1 MKLKTAGLRVLA
13 LALVVGSVLVGG
25 TGVAVAAGSPSPQ
38 GPPTYSAPPYV
49 YANYGSQWT
58 ISGVTPTMTISIRGG
73 SAGRIWQVYQVTN
86 VGTTPLNKAI
96 ATVAVVGVEVGGQS
110 CYTSSC
116 LALVQLL
123 NSNGVFPTNEMP
135 TGVNVQ
141 DLGTINPG
149 SSSDHVLNMKYDSS
163 VTEFIISF
171 HVWYLP

>member
-13 LALVVGSVLVGG
+13 LALVVGSVLLGG
-25 TGVAVAAGSPSPQ
+25 TGVAVAAASPSPQ
-38 GPPTYSAPPYV
+38 GPLTYSAPPYV

-96 ATVAVVGVEVGGQS
+96 ASVAVVDVEVGGQW

-149 SSSDHVLNMKYDSS
+149 SSSDHVLNMRYDSS
-163 VTEFIISF
+163 VTKYIISF